1 MTPTQIA
8 VIAIVV
14 IAVVAVAVVLFLRN
28 RTTKLRDRF
37 GPEYDRTLEEKG
49 SRYKAEAELEKLE
62 KRVRKYDLQP
72 LSAMDRDRFQSSWR
86 AIQAR
91 FVDEPDTSL
100 TAADALIGE
109 VMAARGYPMSDF
121 EQRAAEVSVDHPTVV
136 EHYRAGH
143 QIAILHSQRKATTE
157 DLRQAM
163 IHYRALFD
171 DLTQGDAP
179 RLPMRAR
186 AAGRG

>member
-8 VIAIVV
+8 IIAIIV
-14 IAVVAVAVVLFLRN
+14 IAVAAVAIVLFLRN
-28 RTTKLRDRF
+28 RTSKLRDRF
-37 GPEYDRTLEEKG
+37 GPEYDRALEEKG
-49 SRYKAEAELEKLE
+49 SKFKAEAELEKLE

-72 LSAMDRDRFQSSWR
+72 LSPVDRDRFQSSWR
-86 AIQAR
+86 AIQAK
-91 FVDEPDTSL
+91 FVDEPDKSL
-100 TAADALIGE
+100 AAADALIAE
-109 VMAARGYPMSDF
+109 VMAAQGYPMRDF

-143 QIAILHSQRKATTE
+143 QIAVLHSQRKATTE

-171 DLTQGDAP
+171 ELVQGEAP
-179 RLPMRAR
+179 PMRAR

>member
-1 MTPTQIA
+1 MTPTQIT

-14 IAVVAVAVVLFLRN
+14 IAIVGVALVLLMRN
-28 RTTKLRDRF
+28 RTTRLREQF
-37 GPEYDRTLEEKG
+37 GPEYDRAVQEKG
-49 SRYKAEAELEKLE
+49 SKHKAEAELEKLE

-72 LSAMDRDRFQSSWR
+72 LSSTDRDRFQTSWR
-86 AIQAR
+86 LVQAK
-91 FVDEPDTSL
+91 FVDNPDQAL
-100 TAADALIGE
+100 TEADRLIAD

-143 QIAILHSQRKATTE
+143 EIAVLHAKREATTE

-163 IHYRALFD
+163 IHYRTLFD
-171 DLTQGDAP
+171 ELMQGEAP
-179 RLPMRAR
+179 LRAR
-186 AAGRG
+186 AAGWS